1 MSTILAVVPVLN
13 SATPTG
19 TVTFKDGNTVL
30 GTKPLSG
37 GQATFTTTALDA
49 GTRTITASY
58 SGDKTFGV
66 SIATLVQTVNA
77 DGTVPASGTTVKN
90 QASHTTPPIQSN
102 ETNRSVA
109 LYNNVINQFAV
120 QYNPRYTQVY
130 VNGTLT
136 KTYCNIFV
144 WDVTALCAPIPH
156 WVDAKGLPAADYQVG
171 AHEIG
176 GMTP

>member
-1 MSTILAVVPVLN
+1 M
-13 SATPTG
+13 
-19 TVTFKDGNTVL
+19 
-30 GTKPLSG
+30 
-37 GQATFTTTALDA
+37 
-49 GTRTITASY
+49 
-58 SGDKTFGV
+58 
-66 SIATLVQTVNA
+66 
-77 DGTVPASGTTVKN
+77 PASGTTVKN

-144 WDVTALCAPIPH
+144 WDVTSAMGAPIPH
-156 WVDAKGLPAADYQVG
+156 WVDAKGLPAADYQVVTSRG
-171 AHEIG
+171 CPHACDFCYKSSFWGPTYYEPRPIPEIERELR
-176 GMTP
+176 PC

>member
-144 WDVTALCAPIPH
+144 WDVTSAMGAPIPH
-156 WVDAKGLPAADYQVG
+156 WVDAKGLPAADYQVVR
-171 AHEIG
+171 A
-176 GMTP
+176 